1 MSAIVPSPTRRAG
14 LAFDA
19 RTNARIP
26 GMRRTSGIGRL
37 TDGVVCEVS
46 KCQPMNALQTCS
58 RKFSIVRTALTTS
71 SLHPRR
77 AQRRPRE
84 RGFTLIEVMI
94 AVAIVAI
101 LAAVALPA
109 YNEYIRRGQV
119 QEAFGFLSDYRTKLE
134 QYYQD
139 NRNYGTSAACAADS
153 TASTW
158 NNFTPSSAKYFTF
171 RCATN
176 TAGGD
181 TTQQSYTLTAT
192 GSAGLAIGNVYTINQ
207 NGDRAT
213 TTFKGNAVTAT
224 CWLTKSATC

>member
-1 MSAIVPSPTRRAG
+1 
-14 LAFDA
+14 
-19 RTNARIP
+19 
-26 GMRRTSGIGRL
+26 
-37 TDGVVCEVS
+37 
-46 KCQPMNALQTCS
+46 
-58 RKFSIVRTALTTS
+58 
-71 SLHPRR
+71 
-77 AQRRPRE
+77 
-84 RGFTLIEVMI
+84 MI

-139 NRNYGTSAACAADS
+139 NRNYGSSAACAVDP
-153 TASTW
+153 TANTW
-158 NNFTPSSAKYFTF
+158 NNFTPSNAKYFTF
-171 RCATN
+171 SCATN

-192 GSAGLAIGNVYTINQ
+192 GSSGVATGNVYTINQ

-213 TTFKGNAVTAT
+213 TRFKGSAVTAT